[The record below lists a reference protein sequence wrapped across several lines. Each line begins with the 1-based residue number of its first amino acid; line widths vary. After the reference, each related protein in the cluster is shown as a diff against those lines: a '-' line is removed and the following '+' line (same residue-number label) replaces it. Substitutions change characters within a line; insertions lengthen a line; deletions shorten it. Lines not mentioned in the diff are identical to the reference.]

1 MIPSPPTR
9 WSAELSA
16 ERSAPR
22 ASTCHF
28 ANGSFKVRRWPEG
41 DRTAGAM
48 ASIAPG
54 AASPY
59 PTGIPHPSE
68 PPTSSQPERWRLP
81 WRRRQCQPSTG
92 IRGFGE
98 VRGPITCP
106 DHTKRRIPLMTRRSL
121 RFLNR
126 RARDGPCQPAVLK
139 SACPG
144 RPVPACAFLARVL
157 RIARASLDRVLSK
170 TAAASLRSYSKGS

>member
-1 MIPSPPTR
+1 MRWTAEPSAR
-9 WSAELSA
+9 
-16 ERSAPR
+16 RSAPR
-22 ASTCHF
+22 NFCTLI

-92 IRGFGE
+92 IVHEKGNKGRHRNIKGSRDLRTRAPFRPYLAKCTKCGDGVYTNCVQCRGC
-98 VRGPITCP
+98 T
-106 DHTKRRIPLMTRRSL
+106 DALAT
-121 RFLNR
+121 
-126 RARDGPCQPAVLK
+126 AVL
-139 SACPG
+139 ACVLHAAVLTTFILLG
-144 RPVPACAFLARVL
+144 HLCDLQAR
-157 RIARASLDRVLSK
+157 R
-170 TAAASLRSYSKGS
+170 YS

>member
-1 MIPSPPTR
+1 MIPSQPMR
-9 WSAELSA
+9 WTAEPSAR
-16 ERSAPR
+16 RSAPR
-22 ASTCHF
+22 NFCTLI

-92 IRGFGE
+92 IVHEKGNKGTHKFGVSRAAVIQSKYAKAEGIWRDPFGQNTSHNTMHGDVLQASIRG
-98 VRGPITCP
+98 VNIRAV
-106 DHTKRRIPLMTRRSL
+106 DAMT
-121 RFLNR
+121 
-126 RARDGPCQPAVLK
+126 
-139 SACPG
+139 
-144 RPVPACAFLARVL
+144 
-157 RIARASLDRVLSK
+157 
-170 TAAASLRSYSKGS
+170 